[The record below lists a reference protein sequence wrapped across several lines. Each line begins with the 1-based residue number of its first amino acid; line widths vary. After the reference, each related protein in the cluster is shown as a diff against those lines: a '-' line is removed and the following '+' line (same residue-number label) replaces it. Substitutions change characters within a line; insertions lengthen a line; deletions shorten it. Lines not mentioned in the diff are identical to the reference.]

1 MLVLLDLS
9 LSEPSLF
16 EKNSLL
22 EDSFHEAK
30 SFLHFTFEDCGKT
43 GSPRPRNKVLIQFS
57 FGAKERHRPIDHCN
71 AVHTV

>member
-22 EDSFHEAK
+22 EDSFYEAK
-30 SFLHFTFEDCGKT
+30 SFLHFMFEDCDKT
-43 GSPRPRNKVLIQFS
+43 GSPRPRIKS
-57 FGAKERHRPIDHCN
+57 
-71 AVHTV
+71 